1 VKLFPKSVTVL
12 YQCDFQVN
20 RAAGR
25 QEMGAIFECAIRVL
39 KNRYKIVLVADP

>member
-25 QEMGAIFECAIRVL
+25 QETGRNL
-39 KNRYKIVLVADP
+39 